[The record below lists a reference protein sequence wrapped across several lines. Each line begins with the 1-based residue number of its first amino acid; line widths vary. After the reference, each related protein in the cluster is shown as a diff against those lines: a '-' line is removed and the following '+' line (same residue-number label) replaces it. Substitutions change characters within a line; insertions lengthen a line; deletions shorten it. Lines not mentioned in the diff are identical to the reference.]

1 MSREPAAPETL
12 FLRIDGASRGNPGDA
27 GFGVAV
33 EDAEGVSIAARDSL
47 QQRSLG
53 TAYGFLGT
61 ASNNVAEYQALIHAL
76 DYAIASGARRV
87 EIFSDSQ
94 LVVRQMQGQYR
105 VKHPAMVPLHR
116 EARAL
121 LGRIQRASLH
131 HVPREQNKAADRLAN
146 QAVDERDSNY
156 ERST

>member
-1 MSREPAAPETL
+1 MSREPAAPGTL
-12 FLRIDGASRGNPGDA
+12 FLRIDGASRGNPGAA

-33 EDAEGVSIAARDSL
+33 EDAEGASIASL
-47 QQRSLG
+47 
-53 TAYGFLGT
+53 YGFLGT

-76 DYAIASGARRV
+76 DYAIASDARHV

-94 LVVRQMQGQYR
+94 LVVRQMQGRYR
-105 VKHPAMVPLHR
+105 VKHPAMLSLYR
-116 EARAL
+116 EARSL
-121 LGRIQRASLH
+121 IGRLEQARLH

-146 QAVDERDSNY
+146 QAVDERASNY

>member
-1 MSREPAAPETL
+1 MSGEPTPPEPL

-33 EDAEGVSIAARDSL
+33 EDSKGGSIASL
-47 QQRSLG
+47 
-53 TAYGFLGT
+53 YGFLGT

-76 DYAIASGARRV
+76 DYAIARGARRV

-94 LVVRQMQGQYR
+94 LVVRQIQGQYR
-105 VKHPAMVPLHR
+105 VKHPAMLLLYR

-121 LGRIQRASLH
+121 LGRLEQARLH
-131 HVPREQNKAADRLAN
+131 HVPREENRAADRLAN

-156 ERST
+156 ERSTPSRQPT

>member
-1 MSREPAAPETL
+1 VSREPAAPGTL

-33 EDAEGVSIAARDSL
+33 EDAEGVSIASL
-47 QQRSLG
+47 
-53 TAYGFLGT
+53 YGFLGT
-61 ASNNVAEYQALIHAL
+61 ASNNVAEYR
-76 DYAIASGARRV
+76 GARHV

-116 EARAL
+116 EARTL
-121 LGRIQRASLH
+121 LGRIERASLH

-156 ERST
+156 ERSI